1 MTIKTVA
8 AAGLLSFGLLLSA
21 TLSFA
26 TPSFAAA
33 PTPASADGS
42 DAYQQGVAKL
52 NRELTDN
59 YLLGSRRRERVDIDL
74 HTAEWLHQQGLE
86 KQALSYLDFAIGQA
100 SLPY

>member
-21 TLSFA
+21 T
-26 TPSFAAA
+26 PSFAAA
-33 PTPASADGS
+33 PADGS

-52 NRELTDN
+52 RQELADN

-74 HTAEWLHQQGLE
+74 RVAEWLHRQGKD

>member
-21 TLSFA
+21 A
-26 TPSFAAA
+26 PSFAAA
-33 PTPASADGS
+33 PTSADGA
-42 DAYQQGVAKL
+42 DTYQQGVAKL
-52 NRELTDN
+52 HQELTDN
-59 YLLGSRRRERVDIDL
+59 YLLGSRRRERVEIDF
-74 HTAEWLHQQGLE
+74 HTAEWLHQQGKE